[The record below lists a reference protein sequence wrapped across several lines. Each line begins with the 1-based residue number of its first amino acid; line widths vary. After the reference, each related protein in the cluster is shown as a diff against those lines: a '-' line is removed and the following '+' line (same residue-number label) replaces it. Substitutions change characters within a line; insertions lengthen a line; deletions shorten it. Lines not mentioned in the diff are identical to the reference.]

1 MEILDLLI
9 MGAGPAGMTAAIYAS
24 RTNLNF
30 KIIDKLA
37 PGGQMI
43 KTDIIDNY
51 PGFPK
56 ISGAELSLKLTDHL
70 KTFGVNIYYDEVIKI
85 EKEKQNLFKIDTKS
99 GKNYLAK
106 KIIIATGVKPKK
118 LNITGEEKF
127 FGKGLSYCSTCD
139 GYFYK
144 DKTIAVIGKGKS
156 ALVNSIYLSKIAKK
170 VYLINKD
177 GEFKNNGPIIDEI
190 KKIKNIEIKYFAK
203 TKEILG
209 NGKIE
214 AILLN
219 YPQKA
224 EKNSKKEEILKID
237 GVFVFVGNIPNTIE
251 FKDMINLSEKG
262 EIIVDEN
269 FETSQKGIYAVRRC
283 Y

>member
-9 MGAGPAGMTAAIYAS
+9 IGAGPAGMTAAIYAS

-70 KTFGVNIYYDEVIKI
+70 KNFGVNIHFDEVVKI
-85 EKEKQNLFKIDTKS
+85 EKGKQNLFKINTKT

-127 FGKGLSYCSTCD
+127 LGKGLSYCSTCD

-177 GEFKNNGPIIDEI
+177 GDFKNNGPIVDKI
-190 KKIKNIEIKYFAK
+190 KKLK
-203 TKEILG
+203 
-209 NGKIE
+209 
-214 AILLN
+214 
-219 YPQKA
+219 
-224 EKNSKKEEILKID
+224 ILKL
-237 GVFVFVGNIPNTIE
+237 NI
-251 FKDMINLSEKG
+251 L
-262 EIIVDEN
+262 
-269 FETSQKGIYAVRRC
+269 QKQRKY
-283 Y
+283 

>member
-9 MGAGPAGMTAAIYAS
+9 IGAGPAGMTAAIYAS

-70 KTFGVNIYYDEVIKI
+70 KNFGVNIYYDEVIKI
-85 EKEKQNLFKIDTKS
+85 EKEKQNLFKINTKT

-127 FGKGLSYCSTCD
+127 LGKGLSYCSTCD

-144 DKTIAVIGKGKS
+144 NKTIAVIGKGKS

-203 TKEILG
+203 TKQILG
-209 NGKIE
+209 DEKIE

-219 YPQKA
+219 YSQKA
-224 EKNSKKEEILKID
+224 QKNNKEEILKID
-237 GVFVFVGNIPNTIE
+237 GIFVFVGNTPNTIE
-251 FKDMINLSEKG
+251 FKDIINLSEKG

>member
-9 MGAGPAGMTAAIYAS
+9 IGAGPAGMTAAIYAS

-56 ISGAELSLKLTDHL
+56 ISGEELSLKLTDHL
-70 KTFGVNIYYDEVIKI
+70 KTLGVNIYYDEVIKI
-85 EKEKQNLFKIDTKS
+85 EKEKQNLFKINTKS

-118 LNITGEEKF
+118 LNIIGEEKF

-224 EKNSKKEEILKID
+224 EKNSKREEILKID